1 MSRSMPEEPDQGPD
15 DERGAERSDVDP
27 PYPHHFPASVHRF
40 RRLLAELIARRIL
53 AERRRPPDAGE
64 AKKA

>member
-1 MSRSMPEEPDQGPD
+1 MSRSRQQEPEEGPD
-15 DERGAERSDVDP
+15 DDRGAERRDVDP
-27 PYPHHFPASVHRF
+27 PYPHHFPAGVHRF